1 MRTVELCSFAV
12 GQVHNVTDRQEYKL
26 RLLPVLADCSVLR
39 IFIYKVQIA
48 GKYQCCYVQTLQVFI
63 TLSHGSMQQKEVVYM

>member
-1 MRTVELCSFAV
+1 MRAVELCSFAV
-12 GQVHNVTDRQEYKL
+12 GQVHNVNDRQEYKL

-48 GKYQCCYVQTLQVFI
+48 GKY
-63 TLSHGSMQQKEVVYM
+63 